1 MKIQIIAPTLV
12 IIALGLCSCNTLQSI
27 RVPSINLLKG
37 TQENN
42 IEESG
47 EVTKPAN
54 TGKNLVKKTSLENSN
69 SSPQTNV
76 PLLPEPITSEEPKE
90 PKIVPPPKPEEKK
103 STQQENPGKQSILKP
118 KLPSREGVLPPS

>member
-54 TGKNLVKKTSLENSN
+54 TGKNLVKKTSPENSN

-76 PLLPEPITSEEPKE
+76 PVLPEHIPVSYTHL
-90 PKIVPPPKPEEKK
+90 
-103 STQQENPGKQSILKP
+103 T
-118 KLPSREGVLPPS
+118 LPTTPYV

>member
-54 TGKNLVKKTSLENSN
+54 TGKNLVKKTIIWL
-69 SSPQTNV
+69 
-76 PLLPEPITSEEPKE
+76 
-90 PKIVPPPKPEEKK
+90 
-103 STQQENPGKQSILKP
+103 
-118 KLPSREGVLPPS
+118 R

>member
-54 TGKNLVKKTSLENSN
+54 TGKNLVKKTSPENSN

-76 PLLPEPITSEEPKE
+76 PVLPEPITSEE

-118 KLPSREGVLPPS
+118 KLPAREGVLPPS

>member
-47 EVTKPAN
+47 EVTKPPN
-54 TGKNLVKKTSLENSN
+54 TGKNLVKKTSPENSN

-76 PLLPEPITSEEPKE
+76 PVLPEPITSEE

-103 STQQENPGKQSILKP
+103 PTQQENPGKQSILKP
-118 KLPSREGVLPPS
+118 KLPAREGVLPPS